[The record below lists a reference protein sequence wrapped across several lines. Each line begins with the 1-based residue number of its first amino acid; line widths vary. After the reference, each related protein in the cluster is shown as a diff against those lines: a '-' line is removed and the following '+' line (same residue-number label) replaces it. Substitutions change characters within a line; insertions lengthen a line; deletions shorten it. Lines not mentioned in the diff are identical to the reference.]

1 MEKRLFTSECV
12 TNGHPD
18 KVADSISDAILDA
31 CLAQDPHSRVAC
43 ETMVTTDFC
52 IICGEITTKATVDY
66 AAVAREAIRKIGY
79 VYPGDGFDADTVEI
93 QCRIHTQSADI
104 ALGTNDEVGGAGD
117 QGMMFGGACTQT
129 PELMPLPAALSRALC
144 SRLTQCVHETDLL
157 RPDGK
162 TQVTVEFDEQGNV
175 VGIDTVVV
183 SVMHSADFAIEA
195 LRKYVRENVI
205 APVLER
211 YGFHIENVAHIH
223 INPTGNFVIGGPNGD
238 TGLTGRKIIVDTYGG
253 YFSHGGGAFSGKDP
267 TKVDRSAAYMARY
280 MAKNL
285 VAAGL
290 ATKVQVQLAYA
301 IGVAQPVSLR
311 VDSYGTGK
319 ISDEK
324 MTELLR
330 ETCDMTPAGIIRKL
344 DLRRPIYADTAAHGH
359 FGIESRPWEQT
370 DTGGQAAPAFR
381 NLKKTAGKGKSPSL
395 YFSGSTAQMPKC
407 SKHLYRVMTGSRKL
421 ISFQYPP
428 RGIYSKFHRLPPVR
442 RVFLHLFPRWS
453 SSTLWWSYYS

>member
-31 CLAQDPHSRVAC
+31 CLAQDPQSRVAC

-52 IICGEITTKATVDY
+52 MICGEITTRAVVDY
-66 AAVAREAIRKIGY
+66 AAVAREAIRAIGY
-79 VYPGDGFDADTVEI
+79 THKGDGFDADTVEI

-104 ALGTNDEVGGAGD
+104 ALGTNDETGGAGD

-144 SRLTQCVHETDLL
+144 NRLTACVKENDLL

-162 TQVTVEFDEQGNV
+162 TQVSVEFDDQGNV

-183 SVMHSADFAIEA
+183 SIMHSAAFPMEE
-195 LRKYVRENVI
+195 LRAYIRQQVI
-205 APVLER
+205 APVLEQ
-211 YGFHIENVAHIH
+211 YGFDIAKVSHVF

-290 ATKVQVQLAYA
+290 ASRVQVQLAYA
-301 IGVAQPVSLR
+301 IGVAEPVSLR

-324 MTELLR
+324 MVELLR
-330 ETCDMTPAGIIRKL
+330 KTCDMTPGGIIRKL
-344 DLRRPIYADTAAHGH
+344 DLRKPVYASTATKGH
-359 FGIESRPWEQT
+359 FGVEGKTWEQT
-370 DTGGQAAPAFR
+370 DLAET
-381 NLKKTAGKGKSPSL
+381 L
-395 YFSGSTAQMPKC
+395 
-407 SKHLYRVMTGSRKL
+407 RKL
-421 ISFQYPP
+421 S
-428 RGIYSKFHRLPPVR
+428 GI
-442 RVFLHLFPRWS
+442 
-453 SSTLWWSYYS
+453 

>member
-31 CLAQDPHSRVAC
+31 CLAQDPGSRVAC

-52 IICGEITTKATVDY
+52 IICGEITTKAVVDY
-66 AAVAREAIRKIGY
+66 KEVAREAIRKIGY
-79 VYPGDGFDADTVEI
+79 VYPGDGFDADSVEI

-129 PELMPLPAALSRALC
+129 PELMPLPVALSRAL
-144 SRLTQCVHETDLL
+144 SNRLTQCVHSNDLL

-162 TQVTVEFDEQGNV
+162 TQVTVEYDEEGNAI
-175 VGIDTVVV
+175 GIDTVVV
-183 SVMHSADFAIEA
+183 SIMHSADFEMSE
-195 LRKYVRENVI
+195 LRRYIREGVI
-205 APVLER
+205 APVLKD
-211 YGFHIENVAHIH
+211 YGFDIADVANIH

-267 TKVDRSAAYMARY
+267 TKVDRSGAYMARY

-290 ATKVQVQLAYA
+290 AKQVEVQLAYA
-301 IGVAQPVSLR
+301 IGVAQPVSVR
-311 VDSYGTGK
+311 VNSYSTGI

-330 ETCDMTPAGIIRKL
+330 KTCDLTPGGIIRKL
-344 DLRRPIYADTAAHGH
+344 DLRRPIYAPTAAVGH
-359 FGIESRPWEQT
+359 FGVEGRPWEQT
-370 DTGGQAAPAFR
+370 DIAQQ
-381 NLKKTAGKGKSPSL
+381 LK
-395 YFSGSTAQMPKC
+395 
-407 SKHLYRVMTGSRKL
+407 
-421 ISFQYPP
+421 
-428 RGIYSKFHRLPPVR
+428 
-442 RVFLHLFPRWS
+442 
-453 SSTLWWSYYS
+453 TLANI

>member
-31 CLAQDPHSRVAC
+31 CLAQDPGSRVAC
-43 ETMVTTDFC
+43 ETMVTTNFC
-52 IICGEITTKATVDY
+52 LICGEITTKAVVDY
-66 AAVAREAIRKIGY
+66 KEVAREAIRKIGY

-104 ALGTNDEVGGAGD
+104 AMGTNDEVGGAGD
-117 QGMMFGGACTQT
+117 QGMMFGGACAHT
-129 PELMPLPAALSRALC
+129 PELMPLPIALARALSN
-144 SRLTQCVHETDLL
+144 RLTECVHSNDLL

-162 TQVTVEFDEQGNV
+162 TQVSVEFDENGNV

-183 SVMHSADFAIEA
+183 SIMHSADFEMSQ
-195 LRKYVRENVI
+195 LRKYVREGVI
-205 APVLER
+205 APVMKD
-211 YGFHIENVAHIH
+211 YGFDINDVAHIH

-290 ATKVQVQLAYA
+290 AKQVQVQLAYA
-301 IGVAQPVSLR
+301 IGVAEPVSVR
-311 VDSYGTGK
+311 VDSYGTGVVA
-319 ISDEK
+319 DET
-324 MTELLR
+324 MTAWLR
-330 ETCDMTPAGIIRKL
+330 QLCDLTPGGIIRKL
-344 DLRRPIYADTAAHGH
+344 DLRRPIYAPTAANGH
-359 FGIESRPWEQT
+359 FGVADRPWEKT
-370 DTGGQAAPAFR
+370 DLVEELKALAANA
-381 NLKKTAGKGKSPSL
+381 
-395 YFSGSTAQMPKC
+395 
-407 SKHLYRVMTGSRKL
+407 
-421 ISFQYPP
+421 
-428 RGIYSKFHRLPPVR
+428 
-442 RVFLHLFPRWS
+442 
-453 SSTLWWSYYS
+453 

>member
-52 IICGEITTKATVDY
+52 IICGEITTKAAVDY

-129 PELMPLPAALSRALC
+129 PELMPLPVALSRALC
-144 SRLTQCVHETDLL
+144 SRLTQCVHETNLL

-183 SVMHSADFAIEA
+183 SIMHRADFSIEA

-253 YFSHGGGAFSGKDP
+253 SAPHGGGAFSGKDP
-267 TKVDRSAAYMARY
+267 TKVDRSAAYAARWV
-280 MAKNL
+280 AKNV

-290 ATKVQVQLAYA
+290 ARRCQVQLAYA
-301 IGVAQPVSLR
+301 IGVARPVSVR
-311 VDSYGTGK
+311 VDTFGTGTVPDEQL
-319 ISDEK
+319 SDAVEQVFD
-324 MTELLR
+324 LR
-330 ETCDMTPAGIIRKL
+330 PAAIIRDL
-344 DLRRPIYADTAAHGH
+344 GLRRPIYRQLAAYGH
-359 FGIESRPWEQT
+359 FGRDDLDLSWEKT
-370 DTGGQAAPAFR
+370 DRAEALKAA
-381 NLKKTAGKGKSPSL
+381 L
-395 YFSGSTAQMPKC
+395 
-407 SKHLYRVMTGSRKL
+407 
-421 ISFQYPP
+421 
-428 RGIYSKFHRLPPVR
+428 
-442 RVFLHLFPRWS
+442 
-453 SSTLWWSYYS
+453 

>member
-31 CLAQDPHSRVAC
+31 CLAQDPGSRVAC
-43 ETMVTTDFC
+43 ETMVTTNFC
-52 IICGEITTKATVDY
+52 LICGEITTKAVVDY
-66 AAVAREAIRKIGY
+66 PAVAREAIRKIGY
-79 VYPGDGFDADTVEI
+79 IYPGDNFDADSVEI

-129 PELMPLPAALSRALC
+129 PELMPLPVALSRAL
-144 SRLTQCVHETDLL
+144 SNRLTECVHSNDLL

-162 TQVTVEFDEQGNV
+162 TQVSVEYDDEGNV
-175 VGIDTVVV
+175 IGIDTVVV
-183 SVMHSADFAIEA
+183 SVMHSADFEIEE
-195 LRKYVRENVI
+195 LRKYIRQGVI
-205 APVLER
+205 APVLES
-211 YGFHIENVAHIH
+211 YGFDIANVSNIH

-267 TKVDRSAAYMARY
+267 TKVDRSAAYIARY

-290 ATKVQVQLAYA
+290 AKQVQVQLAYA

-311 VDSYGTGK
+311 VDSYGTGV

-324 MTELLR
+324 MTALLR
-330 ETCDMTPAGIIRKL
+330 KTVDLTPAGIIRRL
-344 DLRRPIYADTAAHGH
+344 ELRRPIYAPTAEFGH
-359 FGIESRPWEQT
+359 FGVADRPWEQT
-370 DTGGQAAPAFR
+370 DLAPVLKELAAE
-381 NLKKTAGKGKSPSL
+381 
-395 YFSGSTAQMPKC
+395 
-407 SKHLYRVMTGSRKL
+407 
-421 ISFQYPP
+421 I
-428 RGIYSKFHRLPPVR
+428 
-442 RVFLHLFPRWS
+442 
-453 SSTLWWSYYS
+453 

>member
-1 MEKRLFTSECV
+1 MARRLFTSESV
-12 TNGHPD
+12 TEGHPD
-18 KVADSISDAILDA
+18 KICDQISDAVLDA
-31 CLAQDPHSRVAC
+31 ILEQDPNGRVAC
-43 ETMVTTDFC
+43 ETCASTGLIHIM
-52 IICGEITTKATVDY
+52 GEITTHCYVDIPKI
-66 AAVAREAIRKIGY
+66 ARQVVLDIGY
-79 VYPGDGFDADTVEI
+79 DRAKYGFDG
-93 QCRIHTQSADI
+93 HTCAVITNIDEQSGDI
-104 ALGTNDEVGGAGD
+104 AMGVDKSLEAKETADEQLDNGAGD
-117 QGMMFGGACTQT
+117 QGMMFGYACDET
-129 PELMPLPAALSRALC
+129 PELMPLAISLAQKMAM
-144 SRLTQCVHETDLL
+144 RLTQVRKQGLVDYL

-183 SVMHSADFAIEA
+183 SIMHSADFPIEA

-370 DTGGQAAPAFR
+370 DLADKLR
-381 NLKKTAGKGKSPSL
+381 ELAG
-395 YFSGSTAQMPKC
+395 
-407 SKHLYRVMTGSRKL
+407 
-421 ISFQYPP
+421 I
-428 RGIYSKFHRLPPVR
+428 
-442 RVFLHLFPRWS
+442 
-453 SSTLWWSYYS
+453 

>member
-31 CLAQDPHSRVAC
+31 CLAQDPQSRVAC

-52 IICGEITTKATVDY
+52 MICGEITTRAVVDY
-66 AAVAREAIRKIGY
+66 AAVARETIRAIGY
-79 VYPGDGFDADTVEI
+79 THKGDGFDADTVEI

-104 ALGTNDEVGGAGD
+104 ALGTNDETGGAGD

-129 PELMPLPAALSRALC
+129 PELMPLPVALSRALC
-144 SRLTQCVHETDLL
+144 NRLTACVKENDLL

-162 TQVTVEFDEQGNV
+162 TQVSVEFDDQGNV

-183 SVMHSADFAIEA
+183 SIMHSADFPMEE
-195 LRKYVRENVI
+195 LRAYIRQQVI
-205 APVLER
+205 APVLEQ
-211 YGFHIENVAHIH
+211 YGFDIAKVSHVF

-290 ATKVQVQLAYA
+290 ASRVQVQLAYA
-301 IGVAQPVSLR
+301 IGVAEPVSLR

-324 MTELLR
+324 MVELLR
-330 ETCDMTPAGIIRKL
+330 KTCDMTPGGIIRKL
-344 DLRRPIYADTAAHGH
+344 DLRKPVYASTAAKGH
-359 FGIESRPWEQT
+359 FGVEGKTWEQT
-370 DTGGQAAPAFR
+370 DLAET
-381 NLKKTAGKGKSPSL
+381 L
-395 YFSGSTAQMPKC
+395 
-407 SKHLYRVMTGSRKL
+407 RKL
-421 ISFQYPP
+421 S
-428 RGIYSKFHRLPPVR
+428 GI
-442 RVFLHLFPRWS
+442 
-453 SSTLWWSYYS
+453 

>member
-31 CLAQDPHSRVAC
+31 CLRQDPGSRVAC

-52 IICGEITTKATVDY
+52 LICGEITTKAVVDY
-66 AAVAREAIRKIGY
+66 ASVAREAIRAIGY
-79 VYPGDGFDADTVEI
+79 VYPGDGFDADSVEI

-104 ALGTNDEVGGAGD
+104 ALGTNDAVGGAGD

-129 PELMPLPAALSRALC
+129 AELMPMPAALSRALAN
-144 SRLTQCVHETDLL
+144 RLTQCVHSNDLL

-162 TQVTVEFDEQGNV
+162 TQVSVEYDEKGNV
-175 VGIDTVVV
+175 VGVDTVVV
-183 SVMHSADFAIEA
+183 SIMHSADFEIEE
-195 LRKYVRENVI
+195 LRKYIRRGVI
-205 APVLER
+205 APVLAQ
-211 YGFHIENVAHIH
+211 YGFDIENVTHIH

-290 ATKVQVQLAYA
+290 ATQVQVQLAYA

-311 VDSYGTGK
+311 VDSYGTGV

-330 ETCDMTPAGIIRKL
+330 KTCDMTPAGIIRKL
-344 DLRRPIYADTAAHGH
+344 DLRRPIYAPTAAEGH
-359 FGIESRPWEQT
+359 FGVADRPWET
-370 DTGGQAAPAFR
+370 MDLAPI
-381 NLKKTAGKGKSPSL
+381 LKDLAG
-395 YFSGSTAQMPKC
+395 
-407 SKHLYRVMTGSRKL
+407 
-421 ISFQYPP
+421 I
-428 RGIYSKFHRLPPVR
+428 
-442 RVFLHLFPRWS
+442 
-453 SSTLWWSYYS
+453 

>member
-31 CLAQDPHSRVAC
+31 CLQQDPGSRVAC
-43 ETMVTTDFC
+43 ETMVTTNFC
-52 IICGEITTKATVDY
+52 LICGEITTNAVVDY
-66 AAVAREAIRKIGY
+66 EAVAREAIRRIGY
-79 VYPGDGFDADTVEI
+79 VYPGDGFDADSVEI
-93 QCRIHTQSADI
+93 QCRIHAQSADI

-129 PELMPLPAALSRALC
+129 PELMPLPAALSRALAN
-144 SRLTQCVHETDLL
+144 RLTECVHSNDLL

-162 TQVTVEFDEQGNV
+162 TQVSVEFDEDGKV

-183 SVMHSADFAIEA
+183 SIMHAAEFEIEQ
-195 LRKYVRENVI
+195 LRRYVRDGVI
-205 APVLER
+205 APVLKN
-211 YGFHIENVAHIH
+211 YGFDIANVAHIH

-290 ATKVQVQLAYA
+290 ATQVQVQLAYA
-301 IGVAQPVSLR
+301 IGVAEPVSVR
-311 VDSYGTGK
+311 VDSYGTGL

-324 MTELLR
+324 MTALLR
-330 ETCDMTPAGIIRKL
+330 QVCDMTPGGIIRKL
-344 DLRRPIYADTAAHGH
+344 QLRRPIYAPTAEFGH
-359 FGIESRPWEQT
+359 FGVADRPWEQT
-370 DTGGQAAPAFR
+370 DIAEE
-381 NLKKTAGKGKSPSL
+381 LKKLAG
-395 YFSGSTAQMPKC
+395 
-407 SKHLYRVMTGSRKL
+407 
-421 ISFQYPP
+421 I
-428 RGIYSKFHRLPPVR
+428 
-442 RVFLHLFPRWS
+442 
-453 SSTLWWSYYS
+453 

>member
-12 TNGHPD
+12 TCGHPD
-18 KVADSISDAILDA
+18 KVADAISDSILDA
-31 CLAQDPHSRVAC
+31 CLAQDPLSRVAC
-43 ETMVTTDFC
+43 ETMVTTNFC
-52 IICGEITTKATVDY
+52 VICGEITTTAVVDY

-79 VYPGDGFDADTVEI
+79 TNPADEFCADTVEI

-117 QGMMFGGACTQT
+117 QGMMFGGACNET
-129 PELMPLPAALSRALC
+129 PELMPLPAALSRALAL
-144 SRLTQCVHETDLL
+144 RLTECVESNDLL

-162 TQVTVEFDEQGNV
+162 TQVTIAYDEEGKV
-175 VGIDTVVV
+175 LGVDTVVV
-183 SVMHSADFAIEA
+183 SIMHSADFQMDE
-195 LRKYVRENVI
+195 LRRYIREGVI

-211 YGFHIENVAHIH
+211 YGFKLEDVEHIH

-290 ATKVQVQLAYA
+290 ADKVQVQLAYA
-301 IGVAQPVSLR
+301 IGVAEPVSVR

-319 ISDEK
+319 ISDEA

-330 ETCDMTPAGIIRKL
+330 KTCDLTPGGIIRKL
-344 DLRRPIYADTAAHGH
+344 TLRTPIYASTALKGH
-359 FGIESRPWEQT
+359 FGVADKPWECT
-370 DTGGQAAPAFR
+370 DLADT
-381 NLKKTAGKGKSPSL
+381 LK
-395 YFSGSTAQMPKC
+395 
-407 SKHLYRVMTGSRKL
+407 
-421 ISFQYPP
+421 
-428 RGIYSKFHRLPPVR
+428 
-442 RVFLHLFPRWS
+442 
-453 SSTLWWSYYS
+453 TLAH

>member
-31 CLAQDPHSRVAC
+31 CLAQDPGSRVAC
-43 ETMVTTDFC
+43 ETMVTTNFC
-52 IICGEITTKATVDY
+52 LICGEITTKAVVDY
-66 AAVAREAIRKIGY
+66 EQVAREAIRKIGY

-93 QCRIHTQSADI
+93 QCRVHTQSADI

-129 PELMPLPAALSRALC
+129 PELMPLPVALARALS
-144 SRLTQCVHETDLL
+144 SRLTDCIHSNDLL
-157 RPDGK
+157 RADGK
-162 TQVTVEFDEQGNV
+162 TQVSVEYDEKGNV

-183 SVMHSADFAIEA
+183 SVMHSADFEIEE
-195 LRKYVRENVI
+195 LRRYVREGVI
-205 APVLER
+205 APVLKQ
-211 YGFHIENVAHIH
+211 YGFDIANVANIH

-290 ATKVQVQLAYA
+290 ATQVQVQLAYA
-301 IGVAQPVSLR
+301 IGVAEPVSVR
-311 VDSYGTGK
+311 VDSYGTGV
-319 ISDEK
+319 ISDEA
-324 MTELLR
+324 MTALLR
-330 ETCDMTPAGIIRKL
+330 KTCDMTPAGIIRKL
-344 DLRRPIYADTAAHGH
+344 DLRRPIYSPTAAKGH
-359 FGIESRPWEQT
+359 FGVEDRPWEAT
-370 DTGGQAAPAFR
+370 DLAAE
-381 NLKKTAGKGKSPSL
+381 LKKLAN
-395 YFSGSTAQMPKC
+395 
-407 SKHLYRVMTGSRKL
+407 
-421 ISFQYPP
+421 I
-428 RGIYSKFHRLPPVR
+428 
-442 RVFLHLFPRWS
+442 
-453 SSTLWWSYYS
+453 

>member
-31 CLAQDPHSRVAC
+31 CLAQDPGSRVAC
-43 ETMVTTDFC
+43 ETMVTTNFC
-52 IICGEITTKATVDY
+52 IICGEITTKAQVDY
-66 AAVAREAIRKIGY
+66 AQVARDTIRKIGY
-79 VYPGDGFDADTVEI
+79 VYPGDGFDADSVQVE
-93 QCRIHTQSADI
+93 CRIHTQSADI

-144 SRLTQCVHETDLL
+144 SRLTQCIHANDLL

-162 TQVTVEFDEQGNV
+162 TQVTVEFDETGNV

-183 SVMHSADFAIEA
+183 SVMHSADFEISQ
-195 LRKYVRENVI
+195 LRRYIRTEVI
-205 APVLER
+205 APVLGD
-211 YGFHIENVAHIH
+211 YGFDIGNVPNIF

-267 TKVDRSAAYMARY
+267 TKVDRSGAYMARY
-280 MAKNL
+280 LAKNL

-290 ATKVQVQLAYA
+290 ATQVQVQLAYA
-301 IGVAQPVSLR
+301 IGVAQPVSVR
-311 VDSYGTGK
+311 VDSYGTGR

-330 ETCDMTPAGIIRKL
+330 EICDLTPAGIIRKL
-344 DLRRPIYADTAAHGH
+344 DLRRPIYADTAARGH
-359 FGIESRPWEQT
+359 FGLEGRPWEQT
-370 DTGGQAAPAFR
+370 DLAPKLRELA
-381 NLKKTAGKGKSPSL
+381 NL
-395 YFSGSTAQMPKC
+395 
-407 SKHLYRVMTGSRKL
+407 
-421 ISFQYPP
+421 
-428 RGIYSKFHRLPPVR
+428 
-442 RVFLHLFPRWS
+442 
-453 SSTLWWSYYS
+453 

>member
-31 CLAQDPHSRVAC
+31 CLSQDPGSRVAC
-43 ETMVTTDFC
+43 ETMVTTNLC
-52 IICGEITTKATVDY
+52 VICGEITTKANVDY

-79 VYPGDGFDADTVEI
+79 VYPGDGFDADSVDI
-93 QCRIHTQSADI
+93 QCHIHTQSADI

-144 SRLTQCVHETDLL
+144 NRLTECVHSTDLL

-162 TQVTVEFDEQGNV
+162 TQVTVEFDENGRV
-175 VGIDTVVV
+175 VGVDTVVV
-183 SVMHSADFAIEA
+183 SIMHSADFEIEE
-195 LRKYVRENVI
+195 LRRYIRQGVV
-205 APVLER
+205 APVLLQ
-211 YGFHIENVAHIH
+211 YGFNISDVPHIH

-290 ATKVQVQLAYA
+290 ASQVQVQLAYA
-301 IGVAQPVSLR
+301 IGVAEPVSLR
-311 VDSYGTGK
+311 VDSFGTGK
-319 ISDEK
+319 IPDEK
-324 MTELLR
+324 MTQLLR
-330 ETCDMTPAGIIRKL
+330 QTCDMTPGGIIRKL
-344 DLRRPIYADTAAHGH
+344 DLRRPIYADTAARGH
-359 FGIESRPWEQT
+359 FGVEGRPWEET
-370 DTGGQAAPAFR
+370 DLAEK
-381 NLKKTAGKGKSPSL
+381 LKELAG
-395 YFSGSTAQMPKC
+395 
-407 SKHLYRVMTGSRKL
+407 
-421 ISFQYPP
+421 I
-428 RGIYSKFHRLPPVR
+428 
-442 RVFLHLFPRWS
+442 
-453 SSTLWWSYYS
+453 